1 MLTED
6 SQIFSKLSML
16 ASMIDILTG
25 VDKLQKPESNDI
37 IVGPKMQKLME
48 LNQKKEP
55 VNVEGEI

>member
-1 MLTED
+1 
-6 SQIFSKLSML
+6 ML